1 EPTNTHLDSGSFPS
15 RCSIHA
21 RCTLQNTRACDRGR
35 GAGQGPGLHL
45 PPDPTKELYG
55 RGFPHSGGAVRA
67 VGPGTGRPRGLRR
80 GRVPAAPAPPP
91 SSGRPR
97 ARPHREAAPPPGVP
111 GRAGRGHGAACRQP
125 QGHHSGTL
133 AAYSV
138 FLTGLLLTVLTDII
152 HVSVFYPSNDYL
164 TDVKRFSIGMAI
176 FSLLLKPAS
185 CYFVYQMYR
194 ERGGEYTF
202 NIGLTRAGQDR
213 STYEPIDQQDASPQW
228 PDPSKAAPHPY

>member
-1 EPTNTHLDSGSFPS
+1 MDFS
-15 RCSIHA
+15 RPVMWIAS
-21 RCTLQNTRACDRGR
+21 
-35 GAGQGPGLHL
+35 
-45 PPDPTKELYG
+45 
-55 RGFPHSGGAVRA
+55 HSGKWLIFGADKFQLLYNSQS
-67 VGPGTGRPRGLRR
+67 TGRLK
-80 GRVPAAPAPPP
+80 
-91 SSGRPR
+91 
-97 ARPHREAAPPPGVP
+97 
-111 GRAGRGHGAACRQP
+111 
-125 QGHHSGTL
+125 GHHSGTL

-152 HVSVFYPSNDYL
+152 HVCVFYPSNDYL

-194 ERGGEYTF
+194 ERGGEYAF
-202 NIGLTRAGQDR
+202 NIDLESSSDSNFAHYGLTRAGQDR